1 MPSHDASTPAAD
13 IVDAYPLTLLQSGML
28 FHSHADGDTPT
39 YHDISAIRLSGRF
52 DETALRASLA
62 AVIERADILR
72 SSFDLTRF
80 STPMQLVHSAVETP
94 LTVEDLRGLGT
105 AEQDRRVAAWTEREK
120 ATAFVLTRA
129 PLLTLH
135 VHVFADDDFR
145 LNLSFHHAILDG
157 WSLSLVTS
165 ALITGYDARLAG
177 RPDPATAPATRFRDY
192 LALEQQ
198 ALTSEESRAYWAG
211 LLEDTDFTGLPRT
224 ADPALSPV
232 REARVHEVPLPEGL
246 GERLRAVAAEARVPV
261 KAVMFAAHAR
271 VLSLLSGRGRVVTG
285 LVGNGRPETADG
297 DQVVGLFLNTL
308 PLVVDVTGATWI
320 ELARRIHA
328 AESGALPHR
337 RYPLARMLQD
347 LRRPQFFETVVDH
360 RSFRSYDMA
369 LDEVAVTGGEFFE
382 QTNFPFTANFGTDP
396 VTGEVRLRVN
406 YDAAEFTDAWVATVG
421 GYYAEALGALTAD
434 PHAPVHTTA
443 LLPTADLHRLLTEW
457 NDTAAGWDL
466 DRTLPELLA
475 ERAAKHPDRTAVR
488 FGDTALTYGEFNAW
502 ANRLAH
508 ELRELGVG
516 PDTLVGVHLER
527 SAELIVA
534 LVAVLKAGGAYV
546 PLDPGYPRERLEY
559 MLADARVPVLL
570 TGAGLAPPAAP
581 EGTVV
586 VEVDRAVAAGRPETD
601 PLPQAGP
608 EHLAYTIY
616 TSGSTGRPKG
626 VQIPHRALL
635 NLLFSFGR
643 DLELTEDDRLLAVT
657 SLSFD
662 IAALEVY
669 LPLLTGAELIVA
681 PDIAVDGPRLR
692 EAVERSGATVVQA
705 TPSSWRL
712 LIEAG
717 LGGDERLRVISGG
730 EALPEDLARELTAR
744 FPVVWNAYGP
754 TETTIWSALDRVRAG
769 EPVTLGRPIAGTRVY
784 VLDAS
789 YAPVPEGV
797 PGDLYIAGDGL
808 ARGYSR
814 RGDLT
819 ADRFLPDPHAP
830 AAGARMYRTGDVARW
845 LPDGR
850 LEFLGRSDHQVK
862 VRGFRIELGEIE
874 AVLARHPAV
883 GRVVVTAR
891 RDQPGDARLAAYLT
905 PEGDTA
911 PAAADLRE
919 LAAGALPD
927 YMVPSAFVVLD
938 AFPLTPNGKVDRLA
952 LPAPG
957 REETTAGVFVAP
969 RTPVEEAIAAIW
981 RDVLGVPEV
990 GVTDAFLD
998 LGGNSISALRVILRL
1013 PEITD
1018 VEVPVAALFE
1028 GGTIE
1033 RLAEIVT
1040 GERRQAAS
1048 TLVPLRSTGTKAP
1061 FFLVHPL
1068 GGSVFCYSELVG
1080 VLDPERPL
1088 YAFQAPEYAGPD
1100 VPRPDS
1106 VEEIAAL
1113 YLSEVRTVQPEGPYF
1128 LGGWCMG
1135 GMVSYEMARQL
1146 EAAGEEVG
1154 MLTIIS
1160 ASIDDPVPPRYAT
1173 SESAAILGAFAGR
1186 LDVTEAELE
1195 ALDPEERLAH
1205 VVRLTQGTS
1214 DERADARSVEDLR
1227 RLVQLYTRHAR
1238 ALLTYR
1244 DTPREPLRGD
1254 AVLVRAET
1262 ELFEG
1267 WHMGWQPRVGGTLL
1281 IDESP
1286 GDHFS
1291 MLEQPN
1297 VPQVARRL
1305 EEAADGRPRGVVAA
1319 S

>member
-1 MPSHDASTPAAD
+1 MPSHDD
-13 IVDAYPLTLLQSGML
+13 IIDAYPLTLLQSGML

-52 DETALRASLA
+52 DEDALRATLA
-62 AVIERADILR
+62 GVVERSDILR

-80 STPMQLVHSAVETP
+80 SKPMQLVHASVETP
-94 LTVEDLRGLGT
+94 LTVEDLRGLDED
-105 AEQDRRVAAWTEREK
+105 EQRRRVAEWTEREK
-120 ATAFVLTRA
+120 ATPFVLTRA

-135 VHVFADDDFR
+135 VHVFADDDFQ
-145 LNLSFHHAILDG
+145 LNLSFHHAVLDG

-165 ALITGYDARLAG
+165 QLITGYDARLAG
-177 RPDPATAPATRFRDY
+177 RPEPATAPVTRFRDY
-192 LALEQQ
+192 LALEQE
-198 ALTSEESRAYWAG
+198 ALASEESRAYWADV
-211 LLEDTDFTGLPRT
+211 LEDTSFTGLPRRE
-224 ADPALSPV
+224 DPALAPV
-232 REARVHEVPLPEGL
+232 REARVHEVPLPAGL
-246 GERLRAVAAEARVPV
+246 GEKLRAVAAEARVPV
-261 KAVMFAAHAR
+261 KSVMFASHAR
-271 VLSLLSGRGRVVTG
+271 VLSLLSGRRRVVTG
-285 LVGNGRPETADG
+285 LVANGRPETADG

-308 PLVVDVTGATWI
+308 PLVVDVTATSWL
-320 ELARRIHA
+320 ELARRVHA

-337 RYPLARMLQD
+337 RYPMAQMLQD

-360 RSFRSYDMA
+360 RSFRSYDMT
-369 LDEVAVTGGEFFE
+369 LDHLAVTGGEFFE

-406 YDAAEFTDAWVATVG
+406 YDAARFTDAWITAVG
-421 GYYAEALGALTAD
+421 GHYADALAALVTD
-434 PHAPVHTTA
+434 PHAAVHATP
-443 LLPTADLHRLLTEW
+443 LLAAADLDRLFTEW
-457 NDTAAGWDL
+457 NDTRAGWDL

-508 ELRELGVG
+508 ELRDLGVG

-534 LVAVLKAGGAYV
+534 LAAVLKAGGAYV

-559 MLADARVPVLL
+559 MLDDARVPVLL
-570 TGAGLAPPAAP
+570 NGAGLTAPATP
-581 EGTVV
+581 EGTTVI
-586 VEVDRAVAAGRPETD
+586 EVDRSAAAGRPGTD
-601 PLPQAGP
+601 PLPTAGP
-608 EHLAYTIY
+608 GHLAYTIY

-635 NLLFSFGR
+635 NLLYSFGR
-643 DLELTEDDRLLAVT
+643 DLRLTEDDRLLAVT

-662 IAALEVY
+662 IAGLEVY

-681 PDIAVDGPRLR
+681 PDIAVDGPRLK

-712 LIEAG
+712 LVEAG
-717 LGGDERLRVISGG
+717 LGADERLRVVSGG

-754 TETTIWSALDRVRAG
+754 TETTIWSCLDRVLPE
-769 EPVTLGRPIAGTRVY
+769 EPVTLGRPIANTRVY
-784 VLDAS
+784 VLDEAF
-789 YAPVPEGV
+789 APVPEGV
-797 PGDLYIAGDGL
+797 PGDLYLAGDGL

-819 ADRFLPDPHAP
+819 ADRFVPDPYAGE
-830 AAGARMYRTGDVARW
+830 AGARMYRTGDVARW

-874 AVLARHPAV
+874 NVLARHPDV

-891 RDQPGDARLAAYLT
+891 NDQPGDARLAAYLT

-911 PAAADLRE
+911 PSAADLRA
-919 LAAGALPD
+919 LAAGALPE

-957 REETTAGVFVAP
+957 REETTAGAFVAP
-969 RTPVEEAIAAIW
+969 RTPIEEALAAIW
-981 RDVLGVPEV
+981 QDVLGVEKV
-990 GVTDAFLD
+990 GVTDAFLA
-998 LGGNSISALRVILRL
+998 LGGNSISALRVVMRL

-1028 GGTIE
+1028 GGTVE
-1033 RLAEIVT
+1033 KLAAIVS
-1040 GERRQAAS
+1040 GEREQAAS
-1048 TLVPLRSTGTKAP
+1048 TLVPLRSTGTEAP

-1068 GGSVFCYSELVG
+1068 GGSVFCYSELVD

-1106 VEEIAAL
+1106 VEEIARL
-1113 YLSEVRTVQPEGPYF
+1113 YLSEVRAVQPEGPYH

-1146 EAAGEEVG
+1146 EAAGEEVA

-1195 ALDPEERLAH
+1195 ALDPEARLEH
-1205 VVRLTQGTS
+1205 VVRLTQGTGH
-1214 DERADARSVEDLR
+1214 ERADARSVEDLR

-1238 ALLTYR
+1238 ALLAYR
-1244 DTPREPLRGD
+1244 DAPREPLRGD
-1254 AVLVRAET
+1254 AVLIRAET

-1281 IDESP
+1281 VDESP
-1286 GDHFS
+1286 GNHFS
-1291 MLEQPN
+1291 MLEQPH
-1297 VPQVARRL
+1297 VPEVARRL
-1305 EEAADGRPRGVVAA
+1305 QDAAAGRPRGVPAH
-1319 S
+1319 

>member
-1 MPSHDASTPAAD
+1 MPSHDDNAAATAE
-13 IVDAYPLTLLQSGML
+13 IIDAYPLTLLQSGML
-28 FHSHADGDTPT
+28 FHSHADGATPT
-39 YHDISAIRLSGRF
+39 YHDISAIRLAGPF
-52 DETALRASLA
+52 DETALRAALA
-62 AVIERADILR
+62 AVIERSDILR

-80 STPMQLVHSAVETP
+80 SRPMQLVHAAVETP
-94 LTVEDLRGLGT
+94 LTVTDLRGLDP
-105 AEQDRRVAAWTEREK
+105 AEQERRVAAWTEREK
-120 ATAFVLTRA
+120 ATPFTLTRA
-129 PLLTLH
+129 PLLTLQ
-135 VHVFADDDFR
+135 VHVLADDDFR
-145 LNLSFHHAILDG
+145 LALSFHHAVLDG

-165 ALITGYDARLAG
+165 QLITGYDARLAG
-177 RPDPATAPATRFRDY
+177 RPDPATAPATRFRDF
-192 LALEQQ
+192 LALEQE
-198 ALTSEESRAYWAG
+198 ALASEESRAYWADV
-211 LLEDTDFTGLPRT
+211 LEDTDFTGLPRR
-224 ADPALSPV
+224 ADPGLAAV
-232 REARVHEVPLPEGL
+232 RTARVHEVPLPEGL

-261 KAVMFAAHAR
+261 KSVMFAAHAR
-271 VLSLLSGRGRVVTG
+271 VLSLLSGQSRVVTG

-308 PLVVDVTGATWI
+308 PLVVDVTATTWI
-320 ELARRIHA
+320 ELARRVHG

-337 RYPLARMLQD
+337 RYPLAQMLQD
-347 LRRPQFFETVVDH
+347 QRRPRFFETVVDH
-360 RSFRSYDMA
+360 RSFRSYDME
-369 LDEVAVTGGEFFE
+369 LEHLAVTGGEFFE

-396 VTGEVRLRVN
+396 VTGAVRLRVN
-406 YDAAEFTDAWVATVG
+406 YDAAEFTAAWIDTVG
-421 GYYAEALGALTAD
+421 GYYAEALAALVAD
-434 PHAPVHTTA
+434 PHAAVHATP
-443 LLPTADLHRLLTEW
+443 LLGAADLDRLFTEW

-488 FGDTALTYGEFNAW
+488 FGETVLTYGEFNAW

-508 ELRELGVG
+508 ELRGLGVG

-559 MLADARVPVLL
+559 MLDDARVPVLL
-570 TGAGLAPPAAP
+570 TGAGLAPPAVP
-581 EGTVV
+581 EGTAV
-586 VEVDRAVAAGRPETD
+586 VEVDRAVAADRPETD

-608 EHLAYTIY
+608 GHLAYTIY

-643 DLELTEDDRLLAVT
+643 DLGLTEEDRLLAVT

-669 LPLLTGAELIVA
+669 LPLLAGAELIVA

-712 LIEAG
+712 LVEAG
-717 LGGDERLRVISGG
+717 LGGDERLRVVSGG
-730 EALPEDLARELTAR
+730 EALPEDLAQELTAR

-754 TETTIWSALDRVRAG
+754 TETTIWSALDRVRPG
-769 EPVTLGRPIAGTRVY
+769 EPVTLGRPIANTRLH
-784 VLDAS
+784 VLDAAF
-789 YAPVPEGV
+789 APVPAGV
-797 PGDLYIAGDGL
+797 AGDLYIAGDGL

-819 ADRFLPDPHAP
+819 ADRFVPDPYGD

-874 AVLARHPAV
+874 TVLARHPGV
-883 GRVVVTAR
+883 GRVVVMAR

-905 PEGDTA
+905 AEGGTA
-911 PAAADLRE
+911 PGAAELRE
-919 LAAGALPD
+919 LAASALPE

-957 REETTAGVFVAP
+957 REETTAGAFVAP
-969 RTPVEEAIAAIW
+969 RTPTEEAVAAIW
-981 RDVLGVPEV
+981 RDVLGVAEV

-998 LGGNSISALRVILRL
+998 LGGNSISALRVIMRL

-1028 GGTIE
+1028 GGTVE
-1033 RLAEIVT
+1033 RLAEIVS
-1040 GERRQAAS
+1040 GERQQAAS
-1048 TLVPLRSTGTKAP
+1048 TLVPLRSTGTESP

-1068 GGSVFCYSELVG
+1068 GGSVFCYSELVD
-1080 VLDPERPL
+1080 VLDPDRPL

-1100 VPRPDS
+1100 VPRPES

-1113 YLSEVRTVQPEGPYF
+1113 YLSEVRAVQPEGPYF

-1195 ALDPEERLAH
+1195 ALDPEARLAR

-1238 ALLTYR
+1238 ALLAYR

-1254 AVLVRAET
+1254 AVLIRAET

-1286 GDHFS
+1286 GNHFS

-1305 EEAADGRPRGVVAA
+1305 EDAAAGRPRGVTP
-1319 S
+1319 

>member
-1 MPSHDASTPAAD
+1 MPSHDD
-13 IVDAYPLTLLQSGML
+13 ITDAYPLTLLQSGML
-28 FHSHADGDTPT
+28 FHSYADGDTPT
-39 YHDISAIRLSGRF
+39 YHDISAVRLSGRF
-52 DETALRASLA
+52 DEDALRATLA
-62 AVIERADILR
+62 GVIERSDILR

-80 STPMQLVHSAVETP
+80 SKPMQLVHASVETP
-94 LTVEDLRGLGT
+94 LTVEDLRGLDDG
-105 AEQDRRVAAWTEREK
+105 EQRRRVAEWTEREK
-120 ATAFVLTRA
+120 ATPFALTRA

-165 ALITGYDARLAG
+165 QLITGYDARLAG
-177 RPDPATAPATRFRDY
+177 RPDPATAPVTRFRDF
-192 LALEQQ
+192 LALEQE
-198 ALTSEESRAYWAG
+198 ALASGESAAYWADV
-211 LLEDTDFTGLPRT
+211 LEDTSFTGLPRHEE
-224 ADPALSPV
+224 PALAPV

-246 GERLRAVAAEARVPV
+246 GQKLRAVAAEARVPV
-261 KAVMFAAHAR
+261 KSVMFASHAR
-271 VLSLLSGRGRVVTG
+271 VLSLLSGRRRVVTG
-285 LVGNGRPETADG
+285 LVANGRPETADG

-308 PLVVDVTGATWI
+308 PLVVDVSVTSWL
-320 ELARRIHA
+320 ELARRVHA
-328 AESGALPHR
+328 AENGALPHR
-337 RYPLARMLQD
+337 RYPMAQMLQD

-360 RSFRSYDMA
+360 RSFRSYDMT
-369 LDEVAVTGGEFFE
+369 LDHLAVTGGDFFE

-396 VTGEVRLRVN
+396 VTGEVRLRIN
-406 YDAAEFTDAWVATVG
+406 YDAARFTDAWITAVG
-421 GYYAEALGALTAD
+421 GHYADALAALVAD
-434 PHAPVHTTA
+434 PHAAVHATA
-443 LLPTADLHRLLTEW
+443 LLAPADLDRLFTRW
-457 NDTAAGWDL
+457 NDTRADWDL

-475 ERAAKHPDRTAVR
+475 ERTAKHPDRTAVR

-508 ELRELGVG
+508 ELRDLGVG

-534 LVAVLKAGGAYV
+534 LTAVLKAGGAYV

-559 MLADARVPVLL
+559 MLDDARVPVLL
-570 TGAGLAPPAAP
+570 NGAGLTAPAAP
-581 EGTVV
+581 EGTTVI
-586 VEVDRAVAAGRPETD
+586 EVNRSVAAGRPETD
-601 PLPQAGP
+601 PLPTAGP

-635 NLLFSFGR
+635 NLLRSFGR

-662 IAALEVY
+662 IAGLEVY
-669 LPLLTGAELIVA
+669 LPLLTGAELVVA
-681 PDIAVDGPRLR
+681 PDIAVDGPRLK
-692 EAVERSGATVVQA
+692 EAVERSGATVIQA

-712 LIEAG
+712 LVEAG
-717 LGGDERLRVISGG
+717 LGADDRLRVVSGG

-754 TETTIWSALDRVRAG
+754 TETTIWSCLDRVLPG
-769 EPVTLGRPIAGTRVY
+769 EPVTLGRPIAHTRVY
-784 VLDAS
+784 VLDEAF
-789 YAPVPEGV
+789 APVPEGV

-808 ARGYSR
+808 ARGYSG

-819 ADRFLPDPHAP
+819 ADRFVPDSYAGG
-830 AAGARMYRTGDVARW
+830 AGARMYRTGDVARW
-845 LPDGR
+845 RPDGR

-874 AVLARHPAV
+874 SVLSRHPDV
-883 GRVVVTAR
+883 GRVVVVAR
-891 RDQPGDARLAAYLT
+891 KDQPGDARLAAYLT
-905 PEGDTA
+905 PEAGVA
-911 PAAADLRE
+911 PAAADLRA
-919 LAAGALPD
+919 LAAGALPE

-969 RTPVEEAIAAIW
+969 RTPTEEALATIW
-981 RDVLGVPEV
+981 QDVLGVERV
-990 GVTDAFLD
+990 GVTDAFLE
-998 LGGNSISALRVILRL
+998 LGGNSISALRVIMRL
-1013 PEITD
+1013 PEVTD

-1028 GGTIE
+1028 GGTVE
-1033 RLAEIVT
+1033 RLAAIIS
-1040 GERRQAAS
+1040 GERQQAAS

-1061 FFLVHPL
+1061 LFLVHPL
-1068 GGSVFCYSELVG
+1068 GGSVFCYSELVD
-1080 VLDPERPL
+1080 VLDPDRPL

-1106 VEEIAAL
+1106 VEEIAEL
-1113 YLSEVRTVQPEGPYF
+1113 YLSEVRAVQPEGPYH

-1135 GMVSYEMARQL
+1135 GMVSYEMARRL
-1146 EAAGEEVG
+1146 EAAGEEVAA
-1154 MLTIIS
+1154 LTIIS

-1186 LDVTEAELE
+1186 IDVTEAELD
-1195 ALDPEERLAH
+1195 ALDPEARLEH
-1205 VVRLTQGTS
+1205 VVRLTQGTGH
-1214 DERADARSVEDLR
+1214 ERADARSVADLR

-1238 ALLTYR
+1238 ALLAYR

-1254 AVLVRAET
+1254 AVLIRAET

-1286 GDHFS
+1286 GNHFS

-1297 VPQVARRL
+1297 VPEVARRL
-1305 EEAADGRPRGVVAA
+1305 EDAAAGRPRGVVAE

>member
-1 MPSHDASTPAAD
+1 MPSHDD
-13 IVDAYPLTLLQSGML
+13 IIDAYPLTLLQSGML
-28 FHSHADGDTPT
+28 FHSYADGATPT
-39 YHDISAIRLSGRF
+39 YHDISSIRLSGRF
-52 DETALRASLA
+52 DEPALRDTLA
-62 AVIERADILR
+62 AVIQRSDILR
-72 SSFDLTRF
+72 SGFDLTRF
-80 STPMQLVHSAVETP
+80 SKPMQLVYAAVETP
-94 LTVEDLRGLGT
+94 LTVEDLRGLEEG
-105 AEQDRRVAAWTEREK
+105 EQARRVAAWTEKEK
-120 ATAFVLTRA
+120 ATPFVLTRA

-135 VHVFADDDFR
+135 VHVFGDADFQ

-165 ALITGYDARLAG
+165 QLITGYDARLAG
-177 RPDPATAPATRFRDY
+177 RADEAAAPVTRFRDY
-192 LALEQQ
+192 LALEQE
-198 ALTSEESRAYWAG
+198 ALASEESRGHWARV
-211 LLEDTDFTGLPRT
+211 LEDTTFTGLPRHH
-224 ADPALSPV
+224 DDALAGV
-232 REARVHEVPLPEGL
+232 REARVHEVDLPATL
-246 GERLRAVAAEARVPV
+246 GAALRAVAAEAKVPV
-261 KAVMFAAHAR
+261 KSVMFASHAR
-271 VLSLLSGRGRVVTG
+271 VLSLLSGQRRVVTG
-285 LVGNGRPETADG
+285 LVSNGRPETADG

-308 PLVVDVTGATWI
+308 PLVVDVAGTTWT
-320 ELARRIHA
+320 ELAQHIHA

-337 RYPLARMLQD
+337 RYPMAQLLTD

-360 RSFRSYDMA
+360 RSFRSYDMELA
-369 LDEVAVTGGEFFE
+369 ELAVTGGEFFE

-396 VTGEVRLRVN
+396 VSGEVRLRIN
-406 YDAAEFTDAWVATVG
+406 YDAAQFTDEWIARVG
-421 GYYAEALGALTAD
+421 GYYADALGALVAD
-434 PHAPVHTTA
+434 PHAAVHATA
-443 LLPTADLHRLLTEW
+443 LLGADEQDRLLRDW
-457 NDTAAGWDL
+457 NDTRAGWPL
-466 DRTLPELLA
+466 DRTLPELLT
-475 ERAAKHPDRTAVR
+475 ERAAKDPDRTAVR
-488 FGDTALTYGEFNAW
+488 FGDTTLSYGEFHAW
-502 ANRLAH
+502 SNRLAH
-508 ELRELGVG
+508 ELRERGVG

-546 PLDPGYPRERLEY
+546 PLDPGYPAERLEY

-570 TGAGLAPPAAP
+570 TGAGLAAPAAP

-586 VEVDRAVAAGRPETD
+586 IEVDRTAAADRPSEDLD
-601 PLPQAGP
+601 PLAGP
-608 EHLAYTIY
+608 EHLAYVIY
-616 TSGSTGRPKG
+616 TSGSTGKPKG

-635 NLLFSFGR
+635 NLLNSFGR
-643 DLELTEDDRLLAVT
+643 DLELTDEDRLLAVT

-662 IAALEVY
+662 IAGLEVY

-692 EAVERSGATVVQA
+692 EHVERSGATVIQA

-717 LGGDERLRVISGG
+717 LDADPGLRVISGG
-730 EALPEDLARELTAR
+730 EALPEDLAHELTDR

-754 TETTIWSALDRVRAG
+754 TETTIWSCLDRVRPA
-769 EPVTLGRPIAGTRVY
+769 EPVTLGRPIANTQVY
-784 VLDAS
+784 VLDES
-789 YAPVPEGV
+789 FAPVPEGV

-808 ARGYSR
+808 ARGYSG

-819 ADRFLPDPHAP
+819 ADRFVPDPYTDR
-830 AAGARMYRTGDVARW
+830 AGARMYRTGDVARW

-874 AVLARHPAV
+874 SVLSRHPGV
-883 GRVVVTAR
+883 GRVVVVAR
-891 RDQPGDARLAAYLT
+891 KDQPGDARLAAYLT
-905 PEGDTA
+905 AEGEVP
-911 PAAADLRE
+911 PAAAELRA
-919 LAAGALPD
+919 LAAESLPE

-957 REETTAGVFVAP
+957 REETTAGAFVAP
-969 RTPVEEAIAAIW
+969 RNETERQLAGIW
-981 RDVLGVPEV
+981 QDVLGVERV
-990 GVTDAFLD
+990 GVTDAFLE
-998 LGGNSISALRVILRL
+998 LGGNSISALRVIMRL
-1013 PEITD
+1013 PDITD

-1033 RLAEIVT
+1033 KLAAIIS
-1040 GERRQAAS
+1040 GEQTAAAS

-1068 GGSVFCYSELVG
+1068 GGSVFCYSELLD

-1106 VEEIAAL
+1106 IEEIAAL
-1113 YLSEVRTVQPEGPYF
+1113 YLSEVRAVQPEGPYYI
-1128 LGGWCMG
+1128 GGWCMG

-1146 EAAGEEVG
+1146 EATGDEVG

-1186 LDVTEAELE
+1186 LNVTEAELE
-1195 ALDPEERLAH
+1195 ALDSDARIEH
-1205 VVRLTQGTS
+1205 VVRLTEGTGH
-1214 DERADARSVEDLR
+1214 ERADARSVEDLR
-1227 RLVQLYTRHAR
+1227 RLVRLYQRHAR

-1254 AVLVRAET
+1254 AVLIRAET

-1267 WHMGWQPRVGGTLL
+1267 WHMGWEPRVGGRLL

-1286 GDHFS
+1286 GNHFS

-1297 VPQVARRL
+1297 VPQVAHRL
-1305 EEAADGRPRGVVAA
+1305 EDAAAGSPRGVLAT
-1319 S
+1319 SS

>member
-1 MPSHDASTPAAD
+1 MPSHDD
-13 IVDAYPLTLLQSGML
+13 ITDAYPLTLLQSGML
-28 FHSHADGDTPT
+28 FHSYADGDTPT

-52 DETALRASLA
+52 DEDALRATLA
-62 AVIERADILR
+62 GVIERSDILR

-80 STPMQLVHSAVETP
+80 SKPMQLVHASVQTP
-94 LTVEDLRGLGT
+94 LTVEDLRGLDDG
-105 AEQDRRVAAWTEREK
+105 EQRRRVAEWTEREK
-120 ATAFVLTRA
+120 ATPFAPTRA

-135 VHVFADDDFR
+135 VHVFADDDFQ

-165 ALITGYDARLAG
+165 QLITGYDARLAG
-177 RPDPATAPATRFRDY
+177 RPDPATAPVTRFRDY
-192 LALEQQ
+192 LALEQE
-198 ALTSEESRAYWAG
+198 ALASEESAAYWADV
-211 LLEDTDFTGLPRT
+211 LENTSFTGLPRRE
-224 ADPALSPV
+224 DPALASV

-246 GERLRAVAAEARVPV
+246 GEKLRAVAAEARVPV
-261 KAVMFAAHAR
+261 KSVMFASHAR
-271 VLSLLSGRGRVVTG
+271 VLSLLSGRRRVVTG

-308 PLVVDVTGATWI
+308 PLVVDVSATSWL
-320 ELARRIHA
+320 ELARRVHA
-328 AESGALPHR
+328 AENGALPHR
-337 RYPLARMLQD
+337 RYPMAQMLQD

-369 LDEVAVTGGEFFE
+369 LDHLAVTGGDFFE

-396 VTGEVRLRVN
+396 VTGEVRLRIN
-406 YDAAEFTDAWVATVG
+406 YDAARFTDAWITVVG
-421 GYYAEALGALTAD
+421 GHYADALAALVAD
-434 PHAPVHTTA
+434 PHAAVHATA
-443 LLPTADLHRLLTEW
+443 LLAPADLDRLFTRW
-457 NDTAAGWDL
+457 NDTRADWDL

-475 ERAAKHPDRTAVR
+475 ERTAKHPDRTAVR

-508 ELRELGVG
+508 ELRDLGVG

-527 SAELIVA
+527 SVELIVA
-534 LVAVLKAGGAYV
+534 LTAVLKAGGAYV

-559 MLADARVPVLL
+559 MLDDARVPVLL
-570 TGAGLAPPAAP
+570 NGSGLTAPAAP
-581 EGTVV
+581 EGTTVI
-586 VEVDRAVAAGRPETD
+586 EVNRSVAAGRPDAD
-601 PLPQAGP
+601 PLPTAGP

-635 NLLFSFGR
+635 NLLRSFGR

-662 IAALEVY
+662 IAGLEVY

-681 PDIAVDGPRLR
+681 PDIAVDGPRLK
-692 EAVERSGATVVQA
+692 EAVERSGASVIQA

-712 LIEAG
+712 LVEAG
-717 LGGDERLRVISGG
+717 LGADERLRVVSGG

-754 TETTIWSALDRVRAG
+754 TETTIWSCLDRVLPG
-769 EPVTLGRPIAGTRVY
+769 EPVTLGRPIARTRVY
-784 VLDAS
+784 VLDEAF
-789 YAPVPEGV
+789 APVPEGV

-808 ARGYSR
+808 ARGYSG

-819 ADRFLPDPHAP
+819 ADRFVPDPYAGG
-830 AAGARMYRTGDVARW
+830 AGARMYRTGDVARW

-874 AVLARHPAV
+874 SVLSRHPEV
-883 GRVVVTAR
+883 GRVVVVAR

-905 PEGDTA
+905 PEAGAA
-911 PAAADLRE
+911 PAAADLRA
-919 LAAGALPD
+919 LAAGALPE

-957 REETTAGVFVAP
+957 REETTAGAFVAP
-969 RTPVEEAIAAIW
+969 RTPTEEALATIW
-981 RDVLGVPEV
+981 QDVLGVGKV
-990 GVTDAFLD
+990 GVTDAFLE
-998 LGGNSISALRVILRL
+998 LGGNSISALRVIMRL

-1033 RLAEIVT
+1033 RLAAIVS
-1040 GERRQAAS
+1040 GERQQAAS
-1048 TLVPLRSTGTKAP
+1048 TLVPLRSTGTEAP

-1068 GGSVFCYSELVG
+1068 GGSVFCYSELVD
-1080 VLDPERPL
+1080 VLDPDRPL

-1113 YLSEVRTVQPEGPYF
+1113 YLSEVRAVQPEGPYH

-1146 EAAGEEVG
+1146 EAAGEEVA

-1186 LDVTEAELE
+1186 IDVTEAELE
-1195 ALDPEERLAH
+1195 ALDPEARLEH
-1205 VVRLTQGTS
+1205 VVRLTQGTGH
-1214 DERADARSVEDLR
+1214 ERADARSVEDLR
-1227 RLVQLYTRHAR
+1227 RLVRLYTRHAR

-1254 AVLVRAET
+1254 AVLIRAET

-1286 GDHFS
+1286 GNHFS

-1297 VPQVARRL
+1297 VPEVARRL
-1305 EEAADGRPRGVVAA
+1305 EDAAAGRPRGVVAE